1 MPNSP
6 YIVGFGVACIDY
18 IVVAPPV
25 EPGEHTHVREF
36 IVQGGGLTGTALVAA
51 ARLGAHTKILGRIG
65 DDDIGDQIV
74 EGLNAEGVDT
84 SDLIRVPRGES
95 LLSVVLVDPQT
106 AERTI
111 YCKPDRNI
119 ECSTDLIN
127 LDSIEKADVV
137 LLDAHWADGARIV
150 ARRAK
155 EVGVP
160 IVCDISPN
168 SQTLDIVAMCDY
180 PVVARKAAIAFAGT
194 EDYRLALDRLL
205 SLGAKAAVI
214 TCGSDG
220 AYYASNSTW
229 GHVPAFEVEAGRI
242 FEVRSWHI
250 HSTWGHVPA
259 FEVEAVDTTGAGDV
273 FHGAFAFGIAKG
285 WDIKDTVRFA
295 SAVAAIK
302 CTKLGGRTGI
312 PTFEETQAFI
322 AARS

>member
-18 IVVAPPV
+18 IVVAPTV
-25 EPGEHTHVREF
+25 EPGEHTHVKDF

-51 ARLGAHTKILGRIG
+51 ARLGAHAKILGRIG

-127 LDSIEKADVV
+127 LDSVEKADVI
-137 LLDAHWADGARIV
+137 LLDAHWTDGARIV

-155 EVGVP
+155 EVEVP

-180 PVVARKAAIAFAGT
+180 PVVARKAAIAFAGID
-194 EDYRLALDRLL
+194 DYRLALDRLL

-214 TCGSDG
+214 TCGSNG
-220 AYYASNSTW
+220 AYYASS
-229 GHVPAFEVEAGRI
+229 
-242 FEVRSWHI
+242 
-250 HSTWGHVPA
+250 STWGHVPA

-312 PTFEETQAFI
+312 PTFEEAQAFI

>member
-18 IVVAPPV
+18 IVVAPTV
-25 EPGEHTHVREF
+25 EPGEHTHVRDF

-51 ARLGAHTKILGRIG
+51 ARLGAHAKILGRIG

-74 EGLNAEGVDT
+74 EGLNAEGVDA

-127 LDSIEKADVV
+127 LDSIEKADVI

-220 AYYASNSTW
+220 AYYASS
-229 GHVPAFEVEAGRI
+229 
-242 FEVRSWHI
+242 
-250 HSTWGHVPA
+250 STWGHVPA

-312 PTFEETQAFI
+312 PTFEEAQAFI

>member
-18 IVVAPPV
+18 IVVAPTV
-25 EPGEHTHVREF
+25 EPGEHTHVRDF

-127 LDSIEKADVV
+127 LDSVEKADVI

-155 EVGVP
+155 EVEVP

-194 EDYRLALDRLL
+194 DDYRLALDRLL

-220 AYYASNSTW
+220 AYYASSSTW
-229 GHVPAFEVEAGRI
+229 GHVR
-242 FEVRSWHI
+242 
-250 HSTWGHVPA
+250 A

>member
-18 IVVAPPV
+18 IVVAPTV
-25 EPGEHTHVREF
+25 EPGEHTHVKDF

-51 ARLGAHTKILGRIG
+51 VRLGAHAKILGRIG

-127 LDSIEKADVV
+127 LDSVEKADVI
-137 LLDAHWADGARIV
+137 LLDAHWTDGARIV

-155 EVGVP
+155 EVEVP

-180 PVVARKAAIAFAGT
+180 PVVARKAAIAFAGID
-194 EDYRLALDRLL
+194 DYRLALDRLL

-214 TCGSDG
+214 TCGSNG
-220 AYYASNSTW
+220 AYYASS
-229 GHVPAFEVEAGRI
+229 
-242 FEVRSWHI
+242 
-250 HSTWGHVPA
+250 STWGHVPA

-312 PTFEETQAFI
+312 PTFEEAQAFI

>member
-18 IVVAPPV
+18 IVVAPTV
-25 EPGEHTHVREF
+25 EPGEHTHVRDF
-36 IVQGGGLTGTALVAA
+36 IVQGGGLIGTALVAA

-127 LDSIEKADVV
+127 LDSVEKADVI

-155 EVGVP
+155 EVEVP

-194 EDYRLALDRLL
+194 DDYRLALDRLL

-220 AYYASNSTW
+220 AYYASSSTW
-229 GHVPAFEVEAGRI
+229 GHVR
-242 FEVRSWHI
+242 
-250 HSTWGHVPA
+250 A

-312 PTFEETQAFI
+312 PTFEEAQAFI